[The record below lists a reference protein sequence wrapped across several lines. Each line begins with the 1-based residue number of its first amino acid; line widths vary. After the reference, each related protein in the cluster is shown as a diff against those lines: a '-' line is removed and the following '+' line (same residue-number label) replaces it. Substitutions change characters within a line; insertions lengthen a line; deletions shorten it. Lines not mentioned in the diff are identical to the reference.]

1 MDYFQ
6 ADAESGLTTDR
17 LRHNGLEQ
25 DAHLHQHLPHVIII
39 GVRKGGTRALLEFL
53 NLHSQIAAVK
63 AEMHFFDDD
72 ENYSLGL
79 DWYRSRMPYAR
90 DDQLT
95 MEKTPAYFSVDT
107 VPRRIHR
114 MNRTCK
120 FLLIVR
126 DPTERAI
133 SDYTQIYFNRLAK
146 KKSFAS
152 FEDLALDKH
161 GYVQKSYK
169 AVRRSM
175 YYKHMLRW
183 LQFFDLNQIHIVNG
197 ENLVENPVFELQKVE
212 TFLGLNHELNDERF
226 YYNVTRGFYC
236 MKTLHKERCLAP
248 SKGRVHPFVPP
259 KVVKTLRKFFEP
271 LNQQFYDLV
280 HQDFDWP
287 LR

>member
-1 MDYFQ
+1 MKKTPDVKCAKLTRMRICTVCFVVTASACLLLLHCATSRNHSGSGCFQKDTKSVKNQHESVKFAPHISPNVSDEDYVDYFQ
-6 ADAESGLTTDR
+6 ADAESVLTTER

-25 DAHLHQHLPHVIII
+25 DANLHQHLLHVIII

-152 FEDLALDKH
+152 FENLALDKH
-161 GYVQKSYK
+161 G
-169 AVRRSM
+169 
-175 YYKHMLRW
+175 
-183 LQFFDLNQIHIVNG
+183 
-197 ENLVENPVFELQKVE
+197 
-212 TFLGLNHELNDERF
+212 FLL
-226 YYNVTRGFYC
+226 
-236 MKTLHKERCLAP
+236 
-248 SKGRVHPFVPP
+248 
-259 KVVKTLRKFFEP
+259 
-271 LNQQFYDLV
+271 
-280 HQDFDWP
+280 
-287 LR
+287 